1 MTLML
6 GFHVQ
11 LKYASMQ
18 NNHTNYES
26 KLLKLTSIPC
36 VQTRCMPVSMV
47 QNKNKNP
54 LYAVFG

>member
-6 GFHVQ
+6 SFHVQ

-18 NNHTNYES
+18 NNHTNHES

-54 LYAVFG
+54 IYAVFG